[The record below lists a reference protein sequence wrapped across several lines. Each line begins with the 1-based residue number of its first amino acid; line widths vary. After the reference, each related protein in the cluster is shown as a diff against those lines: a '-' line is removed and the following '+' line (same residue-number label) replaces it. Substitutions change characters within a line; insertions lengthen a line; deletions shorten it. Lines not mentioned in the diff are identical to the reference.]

1 MLVKMATK
9 EHRDGL
15 LASGMEVG
23 MQQGY
28 DRMEDLFATID

>member
-1 MLVKMATK
+1 MPSK

-28 DRMEDLFATID
+28 DRMEDLLPTLD